1 MPLIKLKVTSG
12 YYLNMGLIQFIE
24 KETTKPYKQILVIVI
39 IAGVANSLL
48 LGIINHATQAVADNE
63 DLSQYFLL
71 YMATFA
77 LFLYGQWFA
86 FERAIITIEDA
97 IYNVR
102 IRLTRKIK
110 QVELPFIEEK
120 GSNNLYARFTKS
132 DAVISQ
138 SIPQITGAMQ
148 MSILLIFSFL
158 YLAYISPLSFL
169 ISMISVITAAF
180 VFLSKTKHIKTLLQ
194 EVQRKEVNYFKSISH
209 LINGFKEIKINQ
221 QKGDDILQN
230 IASQSAKIEEIKI
243 EVGKQESRLWGHGR
257 ILVYTLL
264 PILVFVVPS
273 YSEIHSDNIYKIS
286 STILFITGP
295 IAILINTL
303 PVLNRVHLSIDEL
316 IQLEDE
322 MDKATASVDKEGAR
336 NTFII
341 TDFDKINL
349 SHVSF
354 SYPNDGSDFLAG
366 PLDEYIAKGELLFII
381 GGNGSGK
388 STFIKLFTGLYYPD
402 KGNIYI
408 DSIRIDK
415 TKYSTYR
422 NLFSVIY
429 TDFHLFDKFYGVKDI
444 DAKKV
449 NYWLRK
455 MKIQDKVEYRDGGF
469 TQTSLSTGQRKRL
482 AFIAAMLEDKPIL
495 VMDEFAADQDP
506 QFRKYFYENI
516 LPELKNMGKTV
527 VAVTHDDHYFHIA
540 DRLLKMEEGGIVE
553 FQQY

>member
-1 MPLIKLKVTSG
+1 
-12 YYLNMGLIQFIE
+12 MGLIQFIE

-48 LGIINHATQAVADNE
+48 LSIINHATQAVADNE

-132 DAVISQ
+132 DTVISQ

-209 LINGFKEIKINQ
+209 LVNGFKEIKINQ

-322 MDKATASVDKEGAR
+322 MDKATVNVDKEGTR

-341 TDFDKINL
+341 TDFHKINL

-354 SYPNDGSDFLAG
+354 SYPNDGSEFLAG
-366 PLDEYIAKGELLFII
+366 PFDEYIAKGELLFII

-415 TKYSTYR
+415 TKYSVYR

-444 DAKKV
+444 DTKKV

-495 VMDEFAADQDP
+495 VIDEFAADQDP

-516 LPELKNMGKTV
+516 LPELKTMGKTV
-527 VAVTHDDHYFHIA
+527 IAVTHDDHYFHIA
-540 DRLLKMEEGGIVE
+540 DRLLKMDEGRIIE
-553 FQQY
+553 FQ